1 MSSTFISYRMNL
13 LDLLSPTKTNA
24 VRGVCALAIFLFHI
38 ILGISSSPVFHFWGG
53 MFVAVFLILSGY
65 GINESFHKHGLK
77 GYWHKRLTKV
87 VVPTLIFAS
96 CFSLF
101 DPQRNLQT
109 LVNEVLYV
117 TPTYWFVFHV
127 TKCYVVYWLA
137 RRFMARYWVVF
148 MVLCAVVCLH
158 YQVCDMHLE
167 SEQSFSF
174 LLGVL
179 LSEKKEWLQRLSP
192 QRVRAA
198 LWGCFLIGL
207 FAFGLKSLP
216 TVHTYVGTVPYN
228 YLLCPFRLTWGIVA
242 LFLLARFSLER
253 SRMLAFCGRTSLEVY
268 IAHIPLLPL
277 ITSISSVPT
286 FVGFSLLSFALLY
299 VYTTYVQPHLTLTMG
314 LYLVVNALFVAKYSA
329 RLQPTLYPYLTFV
342 ALIIG
347 FVLLRYALPWL
358 MQCKRAYKPCLV
370 MALIAVVGM
379 LAVQYVVD
387 PYSIQVDRWSALH
400 FPIQNLLHGVYPYIA
415 STHLGGNA
423 SPFPVWQLVHI
434 PFYLLGNVGLS
445 YFVALALFLWS
456 VSSRWGKRA
465 FLGAFVLLM
474 AAPAVWYEV
483 AVRSD
488 FIANLLL
495 VATFINWLSS
505 RITTEWLTR
514 HAVALAFIVGLFAS
528 TRLVT
533 LIPLGLL
540 LLPYY
545 FSAPLRVKVM
555 MPIVF
560 GVVFVLT
567 FAPFALW
574 DWQDFFY
581 HRNNPWSLQTRQG
594 NTSDFFI
601 FLPLALYLSLS
612 WRGNWQRYYAYVAL
626 MLFLFVSITFVHN
639 MFLHDNFN
647 LFSPTFDITYYNSL
661 LPFVIVGMIEVKKP
675 CVKD

>member
-1 MSSTFISYRMNL
+1 MDLSH
-13 LDLLSPTKTNA
+13 LLSPSKTNA
-24 VRGVCALAIFLFHI
+24 VRGICALAIFLFHI
-38 ILGISSSPVFHFWGG
+38 IIGISSSAVFHFWGG

-77 GYWHKRLTKV
+77 DYWHKRLTKV
-87 VVPTLIFAS
+87 IVPTLVFAS

-101 DPQRNLQT
+101 DPQRNMQT
-109 LVNEVLYV
+109 LVNEVLYI

-137 RRFMARYWVVF
+137 RRYMGKRWGLFLI
-148 MVLCAVVCLH
+148 LCAVVCLN
-158 YQVCDMHLE
+158 YQACDMHLE

-174 LLGVL
+174 LFGVL
-179 LSEKKEWLQRLSP
+179 LSEKKEWFNRQSA
-192 QRVRAA
+192 QKVRVAVC
-198 LWGCFLIGL
+198 GCFLIGL
-207 FAFGLKSLP
+207 LAFGLKTLP
-216 TVHTYVGTVPYN
+216 TLHAYIGTVSYN

-242 LFLLARFSLER
+242 LYLLARLNVIER

-277 ITSISSVPT
+277 ITTLSSVPT

-299 VYTTYVQPHLTLTMG
+299 VYTTYVQPRLTLPMG

-329 RLQPTLYPYLTFV
+329 RIQPTLSPYLTFATLV
-342 ALIIG
+342 IG
-347 FVLLRYALPWL
+347 FLFLHYALPWL
-358 MQCKRAYKPCLV
+358 MQREGAYKPCLV
-370 MALIAVVGM
+370 AALLAVVGM
-379 LAVQYVVD
+379 VVVQYAVD

-400 FPIQNLLHGVYPYIA
+400 FPIQNMLHGVYPYIA

-423 SPFPVWQLVHI
+423 SPFPVWQIIHV

-445 YFVALALFLWS
+445 FFAALALFLWS
-456 VSSRWGKRA
+456 VYSRWGKRA
-465 FLGAFVLLM
+465 FLGAFVLLV
-474 AAPAVWYEV
+474 AAPGVWYEV

-495 VATFINWLSS
+495 VGAFVNWLSG
-505 RITTEWLTR
+505 RITTAWLTG
-514 HAVALAFIVGLFAS
+514 HAIVLGIVAGLFAS

-545 FSAPLRVKVM
+545 FRAPLRVKVVL
-555 MPIVF
+555 PIVF
-560 GVVFVLT
+560 GITFALT

-581 HRNNPWSLQTRQG
+581 HKNNPWSLQTRQG

-601 FLPLALYLSLS
+601 FLPLALFLSLS
-612 WRGNWQRYYAYVAL
+612 WRGNWQRYYAYAGL
-626 MLFLFVSITFVHN
+626 MLFLFVCITFVHN
-639 MFLHDNFN
+639 MYLLDNFN

-661 LPFVIVGMIEVKKP
+661 LPFVIVGMVNKIN
-675 CVKD
+675 CNLSA